1 MWNPFKWIKNKIE
14 ERKKKKAL
22 AEKIKKL
29 KEQDPFIY
37 E

>member
-1 MWNPFKWIKNKIE
+1 MNPFKWIKRLLDD
-14 ERKKKKAL
+14 RKRKKAL
-22 AEKIKKL
+22 KKKLEKL